1 MNKFMTQL
9 DHLKEGINQ
18 LELSLD
24 TFADKDK
31 EIRRDNRQIEGCIE
45 VLKAMVNYYENE
57 N

>member
-9 DHLKEGINQ
+9 DHLKEAINQ
-18 LELSLD
+18 LDLSLD

-31 EIRRDNRQIEGCIE
+31 EIRRNNRQIEGCIE
-45 VLKAMVNYYENE
+45 VLKAIVNYYEYE